1 MKHSAVTGLA
11 LLGRQCCLRVWRKVG
26 GSFGLD
32 FSSREQRDN
41 RAFGREGM
49 GNRAFGVVGT
59 WTAWGES

>member
-11 LLGRQCCLRVWRKVG
+11 LLRRQCWCLAG
-26 GSFGLD
+26 AFSSGD
-32 FSSREQRDN
+32 FSLREKRDN
-41 RAFGREGM
+41 RAFGREGR